1 MHSMQML
8 TFFGT
13 FCLIF
18 LPIFAFSSDEKLS
31 QDQQCIQPIEYI
43 MNISAEVHNNSLNVN
58 SRVKLNISCTDQ
70 KIRLYVKHYCNVIYD
85 FNIITN
91 IPRYNYSHWLY
102 EPFSTKEGFIDIV
115 LKDQYIEDFKIKQRK
130 RDIQPGIYWITSKYN
145 CILEKVA
152 TLIPYVPETKKEK
165 YLILPRIP
173 AEWIFPHWKNPAI
186 KAAFTIQFNHT
197 YNEIILSHMVGD
209 KEIEEDH
216 LYTVFRTTPII
227 STHLVATAVLQEYTD
242 YYNYTFLLYHTR
254 LAIQIRFQVK
264 TDISYAVLLIQKFVT
279 FIDDKKKNTTSV
291 SYVHCVALPIN
302 STNYKTIVT
311 TGLVLFRDANIAYN
325 REVDSIIKQATV
337 TCLIVRGVLQE
348 MFSEWLVTL
357 KQSDSWFL
365 EEFLT
370 FYGVYLVDQLY
381 NETLLKSIAI
391 QTRRVGFE
399 YTQAYIESDV
409 FIQENLFVQ
418 NVTYSTM
425 WKEKSFNIFS
435 MINNFFYN
443 KTVLYNSIFEEAIKL
458 YSITKNTSSDTFN
471 EQSILNILWENVRVV
486 PAVHKNNRLKTIN
499 IKNVITSW
507 ITQHGYPVVQVTRN
521 NDAQSL
527 TIKVIDC
534 IAVIQKEL
542 CDHKWWIPVI
552 YVTISKNKS
561 ITHHYS
567 YLDQERKDIVVSNI
581 EEDDFIVI
589 TEQNGYRVNYDY
601 KFWEKL
607 GCFLKNGEPQNWD
620 MYEVSDV
627 TLAQILDDAFY
638 FLIQNTKY
646 NKHPVA
652 RMSNIDTFFNLAG
665 NVLYV
670 EIGYI
675 TWYPI
680 FNALQYVSHLFP
692 FPESAKIKDK
702 AIEIL
707 NKFLED
713 TSHINVSENSI
724 DTQLYHE
731 ALKWTCILGSSK
743 CKKHLI
749 DILKW
754 HLQNPAQNKLLLSW
768 QKWIYCQGVTL
779 GLINDYM
786 LFFKIQDIYLLQ
798 EKPNH
803 FFHLL
808 SCRGHNY
815 KLEVRYAQEHTL
827 GKDNDFVSI
836 FFHIVA
842 KHVKRFSSLDTI
854 LSQIQNKFP
863 RPVGLLAVVN
873 FSINHIY
880 LDEDLETITKTV
892 VVMVTNLINRYNLE
906 TPLFIHDVIMKKM
919 VKRRRIIRS
928 KKLLIRVVPE
938 YVLHY

>member
-1 MHSMQML
+1 MQML
-8 TFFGT
+8 TFLGT
-13 FCLIF
+13 LCLII
-18 LPIFAFSSDEKLS
+18 LPGIAFSTDENLS
-31 QDQQCIQPIEYI
+31 QDLHCIQPIEYI
-43 MNISAEVHNNSLNVN
+43 MNISADVHNNSLNVN

-70 KIRLYVKHYCNVIYD
+70 KIRLFVKHYCNVIYD
-85 FNIITN
+85 FNITTN
-91 IPRYNYSHWLY
+91 IPRHNYSHWLN

-152 TLIPYVPETKKEK
+152 TIIPYVPETKKEK

-173 AEWIFPHWKNPAI
+173 AEWIFPHWKNPTT
-186 KAAFTIQFNHT
+186 KAAFTLQIKHT
-197 YNEIILSHMVGD
+197 SNEIVLSHINGD
-209 KEIEEDH
+209 KETEGNQPC
-216 LYTVFRTTPII
+216 TVFRITPKI
-227 STHLVATAVLQEYTD
+227 STHLIATAVVPLEYID
-242 YYNYTFLLYHTR
+242 YQYTSLHTR
-254 LAIQIRFQVK
+254 LTIQNRVQVNNE
-264 TDISYAVLLIQKFVT
+264 SLYAVFLIKDFLSLLKHKIE
-279 FIDDKKKNTTSV
+279 NTTLV
-291 SYVHCVALPIN
+291 PYVQYVALPIN
-302 STNYKTIVT
+302 STKYETIVT

-325 REVDSIIKQATV
+325 REVDSIIKQAKV
-337 TCLIVRGVLQE
+337 TCLIVRCVLQE
-348 MFSEWLVTL
+348 VFSEWLVTL
-357 KQSDSWFL
+357 KQFDSWFL
-365 EEFLT
+365 EGFLT
-370 FYGVYLVDQLY
+370 VYGVYVFDQNY
-381 NETLLKSIAI
+381 NTTLLKSIAI
-391 QTRRVGFE
+391 QTRRVVFE
-399 YTQAYIESDV
+399 YTQAYIESSV
-409 FIQENLFVQ
+409 PIQENLFFQ
-418 NVTYSTM
+418 NITLSAM
-425 WKEKSFNIFS
+425 WKEKSFSIFS
-435 MINNFFYN
+435 MINNVFYKKN
-443 KTVLYNSIFEEAIKL
+443 VLYNSIFEAAIKL

-471 EQSILNILWENVRVV
+471 EQSILDILWENVRVV
-486 PAVHKNNRLKTIN
+486 PAVHTNIHLENIN

-507 ITQHGYPVVQVTRN
+507 IPQHGYPVVQVTRD

-534 IAVIQKEL
+534 IAMNPKEM
-542 CDHKWWIPVI
+542 CEHKCIPVK
-552 YVTISKNKS
+552 YVKISKTKS
-561 ITHHYS
+561 ITHYYS
-567 YLDQERKDIVVSNI
+567 YLDQERKDIVVLNI

-601 KFWEKL
+601 KFWEKFGFL
-607 GCFLKNGEPQNWD
+607 LKNGKPQNWD

-638 FLIQNTKY
+638 FLIQNATNYDYK
-646 NKHPVA
+646 VA
-652 RMSNIDTFFNLAG
+652 GMNIDIFFNLAS
-665 NVLYV
+665 NVLYM
-670 EIGYI
+670 ENGYI

-680 FNALQYVSHLFP
+680 FNALQYVSQLFP

-702 AIEIL
+702 AIELL
-707 NKFLED
+707 NKYLED
-713 TSHINVSENSI
+713 TSHNTVSENSI

-749 DILKW
+749 DILEW
-754 HLQNPAQNKLLLSW
+754 HLHNPAQNKLLVTW

-786 LFFKIQDIYLLQ
+786 LFFTIQDIYLLQ
-798 EKPNH
+798 EKQNH

-827 GKDNDFVSI
+827 GKESDFVSI
-836 FFHIVA
+836 LFHIVA
-842 KHVKRFSSLDTI
+842 RHVKSFSSLDDI
-854 LSQIQNKFP
+854 LRQIQNKFP

-892 VVMVTNLINRYNLE
+892 VAMVTNLINRYNLE
-906 TPLFIHDVIMKKM
+906 TPVFIHDVIMKKM

-928 KKLLIRVVPE
+928 KKLLIRVVPH